1 MFQLRKVVVK
11 GPGVPDASLEFK
23 PGGNI
28 LAGLSDTGKS
38 YLIHCL
44 SYIFG
49 ADALTKRFPESEPY
63 TELYVQFAND
73 TDAPLTLYRA
83 LAGGELL
90 GYRSTIEGISGQGE
104 RIAHRRYGKSIAK
117 DITSVLF
124 PFAGL
129 SEAQLRKNARGET
142 QRLTLR
148 HWIPEM
154 LVDEVAVIDER
165 SPVRGQSG
173 FDFTANER
181 AFAFML
187 AGRDDAAVVSAERN
201 DVIAA
206 RLTAKLSVV
215 DRLLK
220 PLQDRASAT
229 ADDPEDSIERIEAA
243 IGELTVVLDDH
254 AQTHAALQD
263 QRKAALADQQKA
275 ESQIIAIDEL
285 LGRYRLLE
293 SRYTSDLDRLD
304 FIAEGSHYFE
314 GLQTVACPLCEQPM
328 SRPHEHATTEHAT
341 TEEGVQSGARA
352 EAAKILALRADLTG
366 AIENVEARRR
376 FEVER
381 LSTASGL
388 VLLID
393 ERVTQLM
400 TPKLRGAETR
410 LRQLVERRVL
420 LEAARSDRDQL
431 ENLLALRTE
440 LESESKK
447 PRTSATNWEALPA
460 TALEQLCEEI
470 ESVLK
475 DWGWPG
481 KGKVTFNQD
490 VYDIVIDGQPRQSHG
505 KGVRGVLYS
514 AFAIGLLNFCRA
526 KGRPHPGLVV
536 IDSPLTAFSKQKR
549 SGSAT
554 TADGSPVDPGVEARF
569 WSSLTR
575 IPPQV
580 QVIIVENKAPPE
592 DVAAAVNFTW
602 FAGESAE
609 DGERYGFFP
618 PKPEFAT

>member
-11 GPGVPDASLEFK
+11 GPGVSDASLEFK

-49 ADALTKRFPESEPY
+49 GDTLNKRFPESEPY

-73 TDAPLTLYRA
+73 ADAPLTLYRA
-83 LAGGELL
+83 LAGGSLL
-90 GYRSTIEGISGQGE
+90 AYQSTIEDISGQGE
-104 RIAHRRYGKSIAK
+104 IIAHRRYGKSTAK
-117 DITSVLF
+117 DVTSVLF

-129 SEAQLRKNARGET
+129 SEAQLRKNKRGET

-165 SPVRGQSG
+165 SPVRGQAG
-173 FDFTANER
+173 FDVTANER
-181 AFAFML
+181 AFALML

-206 RLTAKLSVV
+206 RLLAKLSVV

-243 IGELTVVLDDH
+243 ISELTVVLDDH
-254 AQTHAALQD
+254 TQTHAALQD
-263 QRKAALADQQKA
+263 QRRTALADQQKA
-275 ESQIIAIDEL
+275 DSQVIAIDEL

-304 FIAEGSHYFE
+304 FIAEGSHYFD
-314 GLQTVACPLCEQPM
+314 GLQTVACPLCDQPM
-328 SRPHEHATTEHAT
+328 SRSHDHAAT
-341 TEEGVQSGARA
+341 NESVQSGARA

-376 FEVER
+376 FEAER
-381 LSTASGL
+381 GSSASAL

-393 ERVTQLM
+393 EQVSRLM
-400 TPKLRGAETR
+400 TPTLRSAEMR
-410 LRQLVERRVL
+410 LRKLVERRVL

-431 ENLLALRTE
+431 DNLLALRAE

-447 PRTSATNWEALPA
+447 PRTSASAWEALPA
-460 TALEQLCEEI
+460 KALEDLCEEI
-470 ESVLK
+470 EAVLK
-475 DWGWPG
+475 DWDWPG

-490 VYDIVIDGQPRQSHG
+490 AYDIVIDGQPRQSHG

-514 AFAIGLLNFCRA
+514 AFAIGLLNFCHA

-549 SGSAT
+549 SST
-554 TADGSPVDPGVEARF
+554 TAVDGSPVAPGVEARF

-575 IPPQV
+575 IPPEV

-592 DVAAAVNFTW
+592 NVAAAVNFTW

-618 PKPEFAT
+618 PQA